1 MLAVAICP
9 GSFDPPTNGHLDVI
23 ERASRHFERVVV
35 CVAENPAKVPLF
47 TAAERVELL
56 KGALGHLRNVEVES
70 YQGLLV
76 DLARRRQ
83 AGVIVKGLRALSD
96 VERELQM
103 AQMNAGLFREVDTM
117 FITTDPRWSFVS
129 SSGVKEVAGL
139 GGDIRNLVPAG
150 VNEALAKRFQKI
162 KPPKPGA

>member
-1 MLAVAICP
+1 VLAVAICP

-23 ERASRHFERVVV
+23 ERASRHFERVLV
-35 CVAENPAKVPLF
+35 CVAENPAKTPLF
-47 TAAERVELL
+47 NAAERVELL
-56 KGALGHLRNVEVES
+56 RSALGHLTNVEVES

-76 DLARRRQ
+76 DYARRRG

-103 AQMNAGLFREVDTM
+103 AQMNAGLYREVDTM

-129 SSGVKEVAGL
+129 SSGVKEVAGF
-139 GGDIRNLVPAG
+139 GGDVSSLVPAS
-150 VNEALAKRFQKI
+150 VNEALAGRFK
-162 KPPKPGA
+162 K

>member
-1 MLAVAICP
+1 MAVAICP

-35 CVAENPAKVPLF
+35 CVVENPSKRPAF
-47 TAAERVELL
+47 TQEQRVALL
-56 KGALGHLRNVEVES
+56 EQVLAHLDNVEVVS
-70 YQGLLV
+70 FRGLLV
-76 DLARRRQ
+76 ELAKSVG

-103 AQMNAGLFREVDTM
+103 AQMNAGLYREVDTM

-129 SSGVKEVAGL
+129 SSGVKEVAAY
-139 GGDIRNLVPAG
+139 GGDVSGLVPG
-150 VNEALAKRFQKI
+150 PVNEALKGLAQE
-162 KPPKPGA
+162 